1 MLNDS
6 RLTCDIIF
14 VRFHVTAL
22 DGFAKRGDTVITSCR
37 ATHLT
42 GTVVEAVIHGTTA
55 IHQAQIVLV
64 TGLATFTMK
73 T

>member
-6 RLTCDIIF
+6 RLTCDIIV
-14 VRFHVTAL
+14 VRFEVAAL
-22 DGFAKRGDTVITSCR
+22 DGLAKRGDTVITSCR

-42 GTVVEAVIHGTTA
+42 GTIVEAVIQVTTA
-55 IHQAQIVLV
+55 IHQARIILV
-64 TGLATFTMK
+64 TGLATFTVK